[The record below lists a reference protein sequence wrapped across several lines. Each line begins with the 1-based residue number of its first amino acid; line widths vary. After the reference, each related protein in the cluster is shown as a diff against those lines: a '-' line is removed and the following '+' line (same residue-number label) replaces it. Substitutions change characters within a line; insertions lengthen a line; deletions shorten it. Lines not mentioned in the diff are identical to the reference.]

1 MTGRTC
7 PQDDNCISDVT
18 GQTFVRLAQ
27 ENSYEHCLDSP
38 WSPCSQCCYTLVRY
52 NEGEWMLVFVREPI
66 RQPGL
71 ISHGHPRG
79 CPLVLNVK
87 KLWEKG
93 FVFFFFQLL
102 FWNPGLQYRQ
112 VSVSSHPR
120 IWFFTLMIQPLIYF
134 LVCKFLKMVMGDWHL
149 WANVL
154 FHGCV
159 LC

>member
-79 CPLVLNVK
+79 SILALNVK
-87 KLWEKG
+87 KHWEKG
-93 FVFFFFQLL
+93 FFF
-102 FWNPGLQYRQ
+102 PGLILEPRTAVQAGECLQ
-112 VSVSSHPR
+112 PSQDLILHSDDTTSNLLSSVSIPQNGDGGLT
-120 IWFFTLMIQPLIYF
+120 F
-134 LVCKFLKMVMGDWHL
+134 MG
-149 WANVL
+149 
-154 FHGCV
+154 
-159 LC
+159 